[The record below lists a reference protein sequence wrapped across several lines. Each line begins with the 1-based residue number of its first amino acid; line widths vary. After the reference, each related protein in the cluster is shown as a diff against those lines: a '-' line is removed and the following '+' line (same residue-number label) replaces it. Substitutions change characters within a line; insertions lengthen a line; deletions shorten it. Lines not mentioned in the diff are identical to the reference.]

1 VGVPIVS
8 VRHLKVRGTE
18 DRDEEEMPVRRPAVL
33 LVFAAVLLL
42 GAAFVVFAAREPRS
56 ANASASD
63 TVEAVPAST
72 PDLPAESSPA
82 VGALFLDGSHYCT
95 ASVVHS
101 DQGDVLLTAAHC
113 IHDGEGGGYLT
124 GVTFA
129 PAYHDGVAPFGFWT
143 VSDELVA
150 PGWSASSDPDLDV
163 GFATAHQAGAAKPLE
178 SLVGANTLATGTGF
192 EQAITLTGYPDDSE
206 VPAVCRNTTSR
217 QDTFQL
223 KVDCAGFPTGTSGG
237 PWVTAPD
244 PKTRLG
250 TVIGVIGGFEYGGDD
265 PDTSYSSYFD
275 TDVQALYRQTT
286 ARA

>member
-1 VGVPIVS
+1 M
-8 VRHLKVRGTE
+8 R
-18 DRDEEEMPVRRPAVL
+18 VRRPAVL
-33 LVFAAVLLL
+33 LLTLAAILLL
-42 GAAFVVFAAREPRS
+42 GAGFVVFATREPRS
-56 ANASASD
+56 ANASAPD
-63 TVEAVPAST
+63 AEVIEAAPVST
-72 PDLPAESSPA
+72 PDLPAVSSPA
-82 VGALFLDGSHYCT
+82 VGALFLDGAHYCT

-113 IHDGEGGGYLT
+113 IHDGEGGDYLT

-163 GFATAHQAGAAKPLE
+163 GFATAHQVGATKSLE
-178 SLVGANTLATGTGF
+178 SLVGANTLATGTAF

-206 VPAVCRNTTSR
+206 VPAVCQNTTSR
-217 QDTFQL
+217 QDTYQL
-223 KVDCAGFPTGTSGG
+223 KVDCVGFPTGTSGG
-237 PWVTAPD
+237 PWVAAPD

-250 TVIGVIGGFEYGGDD
+250 TVIGVIGGFESGGDD

-275 TDVQALYRQTT
+275 KDVQALYRQTT

>member
-1 VGVPIVS
+1 M
-8 VRHLKVRGTE
+8 R
-18 DRDEEEMPVRRPAVL
+18 VRRPAVL
-33 LVFAAVLLL
+33 LTLAAVLLL
-42 GAAFVVFAAREPRS
+42 GAAFVVFAARQPRS
-56 ANASASD
+56 ANASAPD
-63 TVEAVPAST
+63 AGIVEAAPVATPA
-72 PDLPAESSPA
+72 LPAVSSPA

-113 IHDGEGGGYLT
+113 IHDGEDGDYLT

-129 PAYHDGVAPFGFWT
+129 PGYHDGIAPFGYWT

-150 PGWSASSDPDLDV
+150 PGWSASSDQDLDV

-178 SLVGANTLATGTGF
+178 SLVGANTLATGTEF

-206 VPAVCRNTTSR
+206 VPAVCQNTTSR
-217 QDTFQL
+217 QDTYQL

>member
-1 VGVPIVS
+1 M
-8 VRHLKVRGTE
+8 R
-18 DRDEEEMPVRRPAVL
+18 VRRPAVL
-33 LVFAAVLLL
+33 LCLAAVLLL
-42 GAAFVVFAAREPRS
+42 GAAFVVVVVARQPKSAGAATP
-56 ANASASD
+56 D
-63 TVEAVPAST
+63 TVEAAPAAT
-72 PDLPAESSPA
+72 VDLPEVSSPA
-82 VGALFLDGSHYCT
+82 VGALFVDGAHYCT

-101 DQGDVLLTAAHC
+101 QQGDVLLTAAHC
-113 IHDGEGGGYLT
+113 IHDGEGGDYAT

-129 PAYHDGVAPFGFWT
+129 PGYHDGVAPFGYWT
-143 VSDELVA
+143 VADELVA

-163 GFATAHQAGAAKPLE
+163 GFATAHQDGATKSLE
-178 SLVGANTLATGTGF
+178 SLVGANALATGGEF

-206 VPAVCRNTTSR
+206 TPAVCQNTTSR

-237 PWVTAPD
+237 PWVTGQD

-275 TDVQALYRQTT
+275 TDVQALYRQTA

>member
-1 VGVPIVS
+1 M
-8 VRHLKVRGTE
+8 R
-18 DRDEEEMPVRRPAVL
+18 VRRSAVL
-33 LVFAAVLLL
+33 LSLAAVLLL
-42 GAAFVVFAAREPRS
+42 GAAFVVVVAARQTRTADATTP
-56 ANASASD
+56 D
-63 TVEAVPAST
+63 VVEAVPVST
-72 PDLPAESSPA
+72 PDLPAVSSPA
-82 VGALFLDGSHYCT
+82 IGALFIDGAHYCT

-101 DQGDVLLTAAHC
+101 QQGDVLLTAAHC
-113 IHDGEGGGYLT
+113 IHDGEGGDYLG

-163 GFATAHQAGAAKPLE
+163 GFATAHQVGATKPLE
-178 SLVGANTLATGTGF
+178 SLVGANTLGTGGPF

-206 VPAVCRNTTSR
+206 APAVCQNTTSK
-217 QDTFQL
+217 QDTYQR

-237 PWVTAPD
+237 PWVTGQD

>member
-1 VGVPIVS
+1 M
-8 VRHLKVRGTE
+8 R
-18 DRDEEEMPVRRPAVL
+18 VRRPAVL
-33 LVFAAVLLL
+33 LSVAVILLL
-42 GAAFVVFAAREPRS
+42 GAAFVVFVATRPARLADATTPVT
-56 ANASASD
+56 A
-63 TVEAVPAST
+63 EAVPAAT
-72 PDLPAESSPA
+72 PDLPAVSSPA
-82 VGALFLDGSHYCT
+82 VGALFIEGAHYCT

-101 DQGDVLLTAAHC
+101 PQGDVLLTAAHC

-129 PAYHDGVAPFGFWT
+129 PGYHDGVAPFGFWT

-150 PGWSASSDPDLDV
+150 PGWSESSDPDLDV
-163 GFATAHQAGAAKPLE
+163 GFATAHQAGAKASLE
-178 SLVGANTLATGTGF
+178 SLVGANTLATGGDF
-192 EQAITLTGYPDDSE
+192 EQAITLTGYPDDAE
-206 VPAVCRNTTSR
+206 EPAVCQNTTSR
-217 QDTFQL
+217 QDTYQL

-237 PWVTAPD
+237 PWVTGQD
-244 PKTRLG
+244 PKTKLG

>member
-1 VGVPIVS
+1 M
-8 VRHLKVRGTE
+8 H
-18 DRDEEEMPVRRPAVL
+18 VRRPAVL
-33 LVFAAVLLL
+33 LSLAAILLL
-42 GAAFVVFAAREPRS
+42 GAAFVVVGVVRRPGS
-56 ANASASD
+56 ADATTPPADATPASAI
-63 TVEAVPAST
+63 
-72 PDLPAESSPA
+72 DLPAVSSPA
-82 VGALFLDGSHYCT
+82 VGALFVDGAHYCT

-101 DQGDVLLTAAHC
+101 QQGDVLLTAAHC
-113 IHDGEGGGYLT
+113 IHDGEGGDYVP

-129 PAYHDGVAPFGFWT
+129 PGYHDGLAPFGYWT

-150 PGWSASSDPDLDV
+150 PGWTESSDPDLDV
-163 GFATAHQAGAAKPLE
+163 GFATAHQAGTTKTLE
-178 SLVGANTLATGTGF
+178 SLVGANTLATGSAF

-206 VPAVCRNTTSR
+206 TPAVCRNTTSR

-237 PWVTAPD
+237 PWVVGED

-250 TVIGVIGGFEYGGDD
+250 TVIGVIGGFEFGGDD

-275 TDVQALYRQTT
+275 TDVQGLYRQTA

>member
-1 VGVPIVS
+1 M
-8 VRHLKVRGTE
+8 H
-18 DRDEEEMPVRRPAVL
+18 VRRPAVL
-33 LVFAAVLLL
+33 LTVAAVLLL
-42 GAAFVVFAAREPRS
+42 GAAFVVVVVARQPPSAGATTPDAGAIEAA
-56 ANASASD
+56 
-63 TVEAVPAST
+63 PAST
-72 PDLPAESSPA
+72 ADLPTESSPA
-82 VGALFLDGSHYCT
+82 VGALFVDGAHYCT

-101 DQGDVLLTAAHC
+101 RQGDVLLTAAHC
-113 IHDGEGGGYLT
+113 IHDGEGGEYLT

-129 PAYHDGVAPFGFWT
+129 PGYHDGVAPFGYWT

-150 PGWSASSDPDLDV
+150 PGWSDSSDQDLDV
-163 GFATAHQAGAAKPLE
+163 GFATAHQVGTTESLE
-178 SLVGANTLATGTGF
+178 SLVGANTLATGGAF

-206 VPAVCRNTTSR
+206 TPAVCQNTTSR

-237 PWVTAPD
+237 PWVTGQD

-275 TDVQALYRQTT
+275 TDVQALYRQTA

>member
-1 VGVPIVS
+1 M
-8 VRHLKVRGTE
+8 R
-18 DRDEEEMPVRRPAVL
+18 VRRPAVL
-33 LVFAAVLLL
+33 LIFAAVLLL
-42 GAAFVVFAAREPRS
+42 GAAFVVFATRPART
-56 ANASASD
+56 ASATPPD
-63 TVEAVPAST
+63 TGVVEAAPVST
-72 PDLPAESSPA
+72 PDLPAGSSPA
-82 VGALFLDGSHYCT
+82 VGALFVDGAHYCT

-113 IHDGEGGGYLT
+113 IHDGEGGDYLT

-129 PAYHDGVAPFGFWT
+129 PGYHNGVAPFGYWT

-150 PGWSASSDPDLDV
+150 PGWSSSSDPDLDV
-163 GFATAHQAGAAKPLE
+163 GFATAHQIGATRTLE
-178 SLVGANTLATGTGF
+178 SLVGANTLATGTAF
-192 EQAITLTGYPDDSE
+192 EQAITLTGYPDDAE
-206 VPAVCRNTTSR
+206 VPAVCQNTTSR
-217 QDTFQL
+217 QDTYQL
-223 KVDCAGFPTGTSGG
+223 KVACAGFPTGTSGG
-237 PWVTAPD
+237 PWVTGQD